1 MMYFLGE
8 VSQSEK
14 LISYIFLGRMDA
26 DVFAGKSPQKIA
38 QITEVV
44 DIYQVLQ
51 IMTLCTK
58 PKKQALLHAV
68 YWNNIFHYLF
78 KGRRDSTS
86 RTYKY
91 ILWTPS
97 ELVCLCL

>member
-1 MMYFLGE
+1 MYFLGE

-38 QITEVV
+38 QIAEVV

-51 IMTLCTK
+51 IMTLCTAPYNLSLK
-58 PKKQALLHAV
+58 FHA
-68 YWNNIFHYLF
+68 
-78 KGRRDSTS
+78 T
-86 RTYKY
+86 
-91 ILWTPS
+91 
-97 ELVCLCL
+97 